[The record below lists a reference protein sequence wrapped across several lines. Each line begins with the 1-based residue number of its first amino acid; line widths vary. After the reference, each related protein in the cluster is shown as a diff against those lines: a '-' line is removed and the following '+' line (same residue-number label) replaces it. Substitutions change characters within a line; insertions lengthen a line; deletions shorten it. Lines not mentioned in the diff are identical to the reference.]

1 MGKPIVAIVG
11 RPNVGKS
18 TLFNIFANS
27 RISIVEDTPGV
38 TRDRLYAEGD
48 WLDNQFMMVDTGGI
62 EIMNSDAIAVSIRQQ
77 AEIAIKEADVILF
90 VCDARSGIVQED
102 ADVARILRKSG
113 KPIVLAVNKAD
124 SPKQELNVYEFYN
137 LGLGEPFPIS
147 AANHLGI
154 GDLLDAVVAKFPQNK
169 AGVFDNDEDQIKVAL
184 IGRPNVGK
192 SSIFN
197 SLVGQERSIVSD
209 VAGTTR
215 DAIDT
220 PVVRNGQKYLFIDT
234 AGMRRKGKIDEPIE
248 KYSIIRSLRAVDR
261 SDVVLMV
268 IDAVD
273 GVTEQDKKI
282 AGYAHE
288 AGKGIVIV
296 VNKWDAYEKDE
307 NSTLRYTETLRKEL
321 IFMQYAP
328 VVYVSALTKQRIHRL
343 PEVINYV
350 AEQNA
355 MRVATSVLNQV
366 IADAVAINPPP
377 TEKGQ
382 RLKILYATQVKIK
395 PPTFVIFV
403 NEPEIMHFS
412 YQRYLENKLREA
424 FGFEGTPLSMI
435 IRGKKKTNRGWING
449 CNDVCIMVCRW
460 FCVWLSTFGAV
471 AG

>member
-102 ADVARILRKSG
+102 ADVAKILRKSG

-154 GDLLDAVVAKFPQNK
+154 GDLLDAVVAKFPENK
-169 AGVFDNDEDQIKVAL
+169 SGMFDNDEDQIKVAL

-197 SLVGQERSIVSD
+197 TLVGQERSIVSD

-366 IADAVAINPPP
+366 IADAVAVNPPP

-435 IRGKKKTNRGWING
+435 IRGKKE
-449 CNDVCIMVCRW
+449 DE
-460 FCVWLSTFGAV
+460 
-471 AG
+471 

>member
-38 TRDRLYAEGD
+38 TRDRLYADTE
-48 WLDNQFMMVDTGGI
+48 WLDNEFMMVDTGGI
-62 EIMNSDAIAVSIRQQ
+62 EIMNTDKIAVSIRQQ
-77 AEIAIKEADVILF
+77 AQIAIAEADVILF
-90 VCDARSGIVQED
+90 VCDARAGITHED
-102 ADVARILRKSG
+102 AEVAKMLRQSK
-113 KPIVLAVNKAD
+113 KPIVLAINKAD
-124 SPKQELNVYEFYN
+124 SPKQEMEIFEFYN
-137 LGLGEPFPIS
+137 LGIGEPIPVS
-147 AANHLGI
+147 AANHLGL
-154 GDLLDAVVAKFPQNK
+154 GDLLDAVVEKFPETSAYGEDGNE
-169 AGVFDNDEDQIKVAL
+169 DEIKVAL

-197 SLVGQERSIVSD
+197 TLVGEERSIVSD

-220 PVVRNGQKYLFIDT
+220 PVIREGQKFLFIDT
-234 AGMRRKGKIDEPIE
+234 AGMRRKARIDEPIE
-248 KYSIIRSLRAVDR
+248 KYSIIRSLRALDR

-268 IDAVD
+268 IDAID

-288 AGKGIVIV
+288 AGKGIVLV
-296 VNKWDAYEKDE
+296 VNKWDLYDKD
-307 NSTLRYTETLRKEL
+307 NTSTLRYTENLRREL
-321 IFMQYAP
+321 VFMQYAP
-328 VVYVSALTKQRIHRL
+328 VVFVSAMTKQRIHRL
-343 PEVINYV
+343 PEVIHYV

-355 MRVATSVLNQV
+355 MRISTSVLNQV
-366 IADAVAINPPP
+366 VEDAIAINPPP

-424 FGFEGTPLSMI
+424 FGFEGTPLQMI
-435 IRGKKKTNRGWING
+435 IRGKNEEE
-449 CNDVCIMVCRW
+449 
-460 FCVWLSTFGAV
+460 
-471 AG
+471 

>member
-11 RPNVGKS
+11 RPNVGTS

-38 TRDRLYAEGD
+38 TRDRLYADTE
-48 WLDNQFMMVDTGGI
+48 WLDNEFMMVDTGGI
-62 EIMNSDAIAVSIRQQ
+62 EIMNTDKIAVSIRQQ
-77 AEIAIKEADVILF
+77 AQIAIAEADVILF
-90 VCDARSGIVQED
+90 VCDARAGITHED
-102 ADVARILRKSG
+102 AEVAKMLRQSK
-113 KPIVLAVNKAD
+113 KPIVLAINKAD
-124 SPKQELNVYEFYN
+124 SPKQEMEIFEFYN
-137 LGLGEPFPIS
+137 LGIGEPIPVS
-147 AANHLGI
+147 AANHLGL
-154 GDLLDAVVAKFPQNK
+154 GDLLDAVVEKFPETSTYGEDGNE
-169 AGVFDNDEDQIKVAL
+169 DEIKVAL

-197 SLVGQERSIVSD
+197 TLVGEERSIVSD

-220 PVVRNGQKYLFIDT
+220 PVIREGQKFLFIDT
-234 AGMRRKGKIDEPIE
+234 AGMRRKARIDEPIE

-268 IDAVD
+268 IDAID
-273 GVTEQDKKI
+273 GITEQDKKI

-288 AGKGIVIV
+288 AGKGIVLV
-296 VNKWDAYEKDE
+296 VNKWDLYDKD
-307 NSTLRYTETLRKEL
+307 NTSTLRYTENLRREL
-321 IFMQYAP
+321 VFMQYAP
-328 VVYVSALTKQRIHRL
+328 VVFVSAMTKQRIHRL
-343 PEVINYV
+343 PEVIHYV

-355 MRVATSVLNQV
+355 MRISTSVLNQV
-366 IADAVAINPPP
+366 VEDAIAINPPP

-424 FGFEGTPLSMI
+424 FGFEGTPLQMI
-435 IRGKKKTNRGWING
+435 IRGKNEEE
-449 CNDVCIMVCRW
+449 
-460 FCVWLSTFGAV
+460 
-471 AG
+471 

>member
-38 TRDRLYAEGD
+38 TRDRLYADTE
-48 WLDNQFMMVDTGGI
+48 WLDNEFMMVDTGGI
-62 EIMNSDAIAVSIRQQ
+62 EIMNTDKIAVSIRQQ
-77 AEIAIKEADVILF
+77 AQIAIAEADVILF
-90 VCDARSGIVQED
+90 VCDARAGITHED
-102 ADVARILRKSG
+102 AEVAKMLRQSK
-113 KPIVLAVNKAD
+113 KPIVLAINKAD
-124 SPKQELNVYEFYN
+124 SPKQEMEIFEFYN
-137 LGLGEPFPIS
+137 LGIGEPIPVS
-147 AANHLGI
+147 AANHLGL
-154 GDLLDAVVAKFPQNK
+154 GDLLDAVVEKFPETSAYGEDGNE
-169 AGVFDNDEDQIKVAL
+169 DEIKVAL

-197 SLVGQERSIVSD
+197 TLVGEERSIVSD

-220 PVVRNGQKYLFIDT
+220 PVIREGQKFLFIDT
-234 AGMRRKGKIDEPIE
+234 AGMRRKARIDEPIE

-268 IDAVD
+268 IDAID

-282 AGYAHE
+282 AGYTHE
-288 AGKGIVIV
+288 AGKGIVLV
-296 VNKWDAYEKDE
+296 VNKWDLYDKD
-307 NSTLRYTETLRKEL
+307 NTSTLRYTENLRREL
-321 IFMQYAP
+321 VFMQYAP
-328 VVYVSALTKQRIHRL
+328 VVFVSAMTKQRIHRL
-343 PEVINYV
+343 PEVIHYV

-355 MRVATSVLNQV
+355 MRISTSVLNQV
-366 IADAVAINPPP
+366 VEDAIAINPPP

-424 FGFEGTPLSMI
+424 FGFEGTPLQMI
-435 IRGKKKTNRGWING
+435 IRGKNEEE
-449 CNDVCIMVCRW
+449 
-460 FCVWLSTFGAV
+460 
-471 AG
+471 

>member
-38 TRDRLYAEGD
+38 TRDRLYADTE
-48 WLDNQFMMVDTGGI
+48 WLDNEFMMVDTGGI
-62 EIMNSDAIAVSIRQQ
+62 EIMNTDKIAVSIRQQ
-77 AEIAIKEADVILF
+77 AQIAIAEADVILF
-90 VCDARSGIVQED
+90 VCDARAGITHED
-102 ADVARILRKSG
+102 AEVAKMLRQSK
-113 KPIVLAVNKAD
+113 KPIVLAINKAD
-124 SPKQELNVYEFYN
+124 SPKQEMEIFEFYN
-137 LGLGEPFPIS
+137 LGIGEPIPVS
-147 AANHLGI
+147 AANHLGL
-154 GDLLDAVVAKFPQNK
+154 GDLLDAVVEKFPETSAYGEDGNE
-169 AGVFDNDEDQIKVAL
+169 DEIKVAL

-197 SLVGQERSIVSD
+197 TLVGEERSIVSD

-220 PVVRNGQKYLFIDT
+220 PVIREGQKFLFIDT
-234 AGMRRKGKIDEPIE
+234 AGMRRKARIDEPIE
-248 KYSIIRSLRAVDR
+248 KYSIIRSLMAVDR

-268 IDAVD
+268 IDAID

-288 AGKGIVIV
+288 AGKGIVLV
-296 VNKWDAYEKDE
+296 VNKWDLYDKD
-307 NSTLRYTETLRKEL
+307 NTSTLRYTENLRREL
-321 IFMQYAP
+321 VFMQYAP
-328 VVYVSALTKQRIHRL
+328 VVFVSAMTKQRIHRL
-343 PEVINYV
+343 PEVIHYV

-355 MRVATSVLNQV
+355 MRISTSVLNQV
-366 IADAVAINPPP
+366 VEDAIAINPPP

-424 FGFEGTPLSMI
+424 FGFEGTPLQMI
-435 IRGKKKTNRGWING
+435 IRGKNEEE
-449 CNDVCIMVCRW
+449 
-460 FCVWLSTFGAV
+460 
-471 AG
+471 

>member
-38 TRDRLYAEGD
+38 TRDRLYADTE
-48 WLDNQFMMVDTGGI
+48 WLDNEFMMVDTGGI
-62 EIMNSDAIAVSIRQQ
+62 EIMNTDKIAVSIRQQ
-77 AEIAIKEADVILF
+77 AQIAIAEADVILF
-90 VCDARSGIVQED
+90 VCDARAGITHED
-102 ADVARILRKSG
+102 AEVAKMLRQSK
-113 KPIVLAVNKAD
+113 KPIVLAINKAD
-124 SPKQELNVYEFYN
+124 SPKQEMEIFEFYN
-137 LGLGEPFPIS
+137 LGIGEPIPVS
-147 AANHLGI
+147 AANHLGL
-154 GDLLDAVVAKFPQNK
+154 GDLLDAVVEKFPETSAYGEDGNE
-169 AGVFDNDEDQIKVAL
+169 DEIKVAL

-197 SLVGQERSIVSD
+197 TLVGEERSIVSD

-220 PVVRNGQKYLFIDT
+220 PVIREGQKFLFIDT
-234 AGMRRKGKIDEPIE
+234 AGMRRKARIDEPIE

-268 IDAVD
+268 IDAID

-288 AGKGIVIV
+288 AGKGIVLV
-296 VNKWDAYEKDE
+296 VNKWDLYDKD
-307 NSTLRYTETLRKEL
+307 NTSTLRYTENLRREL
-321 IFMQYAP
+321 VFMQYAP
-328 VVYVSALTKQRIHRL
+328 VVFVSAMTKQRIHRL
-343 PEVINYV
+343 PGVIHYV

-355 MRVATSVLNQV
+355 MRISTSVLNQV
-366 IADAVAINPPP
+366 VEDAIAINPPP

-424 FGFEGTPLSMI
+424 FGFEGTPLQMI
-435 IRGKKKTNRGWING
+435 IRGKNEEE
-449 CNDVCIMVCRW
+449 
-460 FCVWLSTFGAV
+460 
-471 AG
+471 

>member
-38 TRDRLYAEGD
+38 TRDRLYADTE
-48 WLDNQFMMVDTGGI
+48 WLDNEFMMVDTGGI
-62 EIMNSDAIAVSIRQQ
+62 EIMNTDKIAVSIRQQ
-77 AEIAIKEADVILF
+77 AQIAIAEADVILF
-90 VCDARSGIVQED
+90 VCDARAGITHED
-102 ADVARILRKSG
+102 AEVAKMLRQSK
-113 KPIVLAVNKAD
+113 KPIVLAINKAD
-124 SPKQELNVYEFYN
+124 SPKQEMEIFEFYN
-137 LGLGEPFPIS
+137 LGIGEPIPVS
-147 AANHLGI
+147 AANHLGL
-154 GDLLDAVVAKFPQNK
+154 GDLLDAVVEKFPETSAYGEDGNE
-169 AGVFDNDEDQIKVAL
+169 DEIKVAL

-197 SLVGQERSIVSD
+197 TLVGEERSIVSD

-220 PVVRNGQKYLFIDT
+220 PVIREGQKFLFIDT
-234 AGMRRKGKIDEPIE
+234 AGIRRKARIDEPIE

-268 IDAVD
+268 IDAID

-288 AGKGIVIV
+288 AGKGIVLV
-296 VNKWDAYEKDE
+296 VNKWDLYDKD
-307 NSTLRYTETLRKEL
+307 NTSTLRYTENLRREL
-321 IFMQYAP
+321 VFMQYAP
-328 VVYVSALTKQRIHRL
+328 VVFVSAMTKQRIHRL
-343 PEVINYV
+343 PEVIHYV

-355 MRVATSVLNQV
+355 MRISTSVLNQV
-366 IADAVAINPPP
+366 VEDAIAINPPP

-424 FGFEGTPLSMI
+424 FGFEGTPLQMI
-435 IRGKKKTNRGWING
+435 IRGKNEEE
-449 CNDVCIMVCRW
+449 
-460 FCVWLSTFGAV
+460 
-471 AG
+471 

>member
-38 TRDRLYAEGD
+38 TRDRLYADTE
-48 WLDNQFMMVDTGGI
+48 WLDNEFMMVDTGGI
-62 EIMNSDAIAVSIRQQ
+62 EIMNTDKIAVSIRQQ
-77 AEIAIKEADVILF
+77 AQIAIAEADVILF
-90 VCDARSGIVQED
+90 VCDARAGITHED
-102 ADVARILRKSG
+102 AEVAKMLRQSK
-113 KPIVLAVNKAD
+113 KPIVLAINKAD
-124 SPKQELNVYEFYN
+124 SPKQEMEIFEFYN
-137 LGLGEPFPIS
+137 LGIGEPIPVS
-147 AANHLGI
+147 AANHLGL
-154 GDLLDAVVAKFPQNK
+154 GDLLDAVVEKFPETSAYGEDGNE
-169 AGVFDNDEDQIKVAL
+169 DEIKVAL

-197 SLVGQERSIVSD
+197 TLVGEERSIVSD

-220 PVVRNGQKYLFIDT
+220 PVIREGQKFLFIDT
-234 AGMRRKGKIDEPIE
+234 AGMRRKARIDEPIE

-268 IDAVD
+268 IDAID
-273 GVTEQDKKI
+273 GITEQDKKI

-288 AGKGIVIV
+288 AGKGIVLV
-296 VNKWDAYEKDE
+296 VNKWDLYDKD
-307 NSTLRYTETLRKEL
+307 NTSTLRYTENLRREL
-321 IFMQYAP
+321 VFMQYAP
-328 VVYVSALTKQRIHRL
+328 VVFVSAMTKQRIHRL
-343 PEVINYV
+343 PEVIHYV

-355 MRVATSVLNQV
+355 MRISTSVLNQV
-366 IADAVAINPPP
+366 VEDAIAINPPP

-403 NEPEIMHFS
+403 N
-412 YQRYLENKLREA
+412 
-424 FGFEGTPLSMI
+424 
-435 IRGKKKTNRGWING
+435 
-449 CNDVCIMVCRW
+449 
-460 FCVWLSTFGAV
+460 
-471 AG
+471 

>member
-38 TRDRLYAEGD
+38 TRDRLYADTE
-48 WLDNQFMMVDTGGI
+48 WLDNEFMMVDTGGI
-62 EIMNSDAIAVSIRQQ
+62 EIMNTDKIAVSIRQQ
-77 AEIAIKEADVILF
+77 AQIAIAEADVILF
-90 VCDARSGIVQED
+90 VCDARAGITHED
-102 ADVARILRKSG
+102 AEVAKMLRQSK
-113 KPIVLAVNKAD
+113 KPIVLAI
-124 SPKQELNVYEFYN
+124 KQEMEIFEFYN
-137 LGLGEPFPIS
+137 LGIGEPIPVS
-147 AANHLGI
+147 AANHLGL
-154 GDLLDAVVAKFPQNK
+154 GDLLDAVVEKFPETSAYGEDGNE
-169 AGVFDNDEDQIKVAL
+169 DEIKVAL

-197 SLVGQERSIVSD
+197 TLVGEERSIVSD

-220 PVVRNGQKYLFIDT
+220 PVIREGQKFLFIDT
-234 AGMRRKGKIDEPIE
+234 AGMRRKARIDEPIE

-268 IDAVD
+268 IDAID

-288 AGKGIVIV
+288 AGKGIVLV
-296 VNKWDAYEKDE
+296 VNKWDLYDKD
-307 NSTLRYTETLRKEL
+307 NTSTLRYTENLRREL
-321 IFMQYAP
+321 VFMQYAP
-328 VVYVSALTKQRIHRL
+328 VVFVSAMTKQRIHRL
-343 PEVINYV
+343 PEVIHYV

-355 MRVATSVLNQV
+355 MRISTSVLNQV
-366 IADAVAINPPP
+366 VEDAIAINPPP

-424 FGFEGTPLSMI
+424 FGFEGTPLQMI
-435 IRGKKKTNRGWING
+435 IRGKNEEE
-449 CNDVCIMVCRW
+449 
-460 FCVWLSTFGAV
+460 
-471 AG
+471 

>member
-38 TRDRLYAEGD
+38 TRDRLYADTE
-48 WLDNQFMMVDTGGI
+48 WLDNEFMMVDTGGI
-62 EIMNSDAIAVSIRQQ
+62 EIMNTDKIAVSIRQQ
-77 AEIAIKEADVILF
+77 AQIAIAEADVILF
-90 VCDARSGIVQED
+90 VCDARAGITHED
-102 ADVARILRKSG
+102 AEVAKMLRQSK
-113 KPIVLAVNKAD
+113 KPIVLAINKAD
-124 SPKQELNVYEFYN
+124 SPKQEMEIFEFYN
-137 LGLGEPFPIS
+137 LGIGEPIPVS
-147 AANHLGI
+147 AANHLGL
-154 GDLLDAVVAKFPQNK
+154 GDLLDAVVEKFPETSAYGEDGNE
-169 AGVFDNDEDQIKVAL
+169 DEIKVAL

-197 SLVGQERSIVSD
+197 TLVGEERSIVSD

-220 PVVRNGQKYLFIDT
+220 PVIREGKKFLFIDT
-234 AGMRRKGKIDEPIE
+234 AGMRRKARIDEPIE

-268 IDAVD
+268 IDAID

-288 AGKGIVIV
+288 AGKGIVLV
-296 VNKWDAYEKDE
+296 VNKWDLYDKD
-307 NSTLRYTETLRKEL
+307 NTSTLRYTENLRREL
-321 IFMQYAP
+321 VFMQYAP
-328 VVYVSALTKQRIHRL
+328 VVFVSAMTKQRIHRL
-343 PEVINYV
+343 PEVIHYV

-355 MRVATSVLNQV
+355 MRISTSVLNQV
-366 IADAVAINPPP
+366 VEDAIAINPPP

-424 FGFEGTPLSMI
+424 FGFEGTPLQMI
-435 IRGKKKTNRGWING
+435 IRGKNEEE
-449 CNDVCIMVCRW
+449 
-460 FCVWLSTFGAV
+460 
-471 AG
+471 

>member
-38 TRDRLYAEGD
+38 TRDRLYADTE
-48 WLDNQFMMVDTGGI
+48 WLDNEFMMVDTGGI
-62 EIMNSDAIAVSIRQQ
+62 EIMNTDKIAVSIRQQ
-77 AEIAIKEADVILF
+77 AQIAIAEADVILF
-90 VCDARSGIVQED
+90 VCDARAGITHED
-102 ADVARILRKSG
+102 AEVAKMLRQSK
-113 KPIVLAVNKAD
+113 KPIVLAINKAD
-124 SPKQELNVYEFYN
+124 SPKQEMEIFEFYN
-137 LGLGEPFPIS
+137 LGIGEPIPVS
-147 AANHLGI
+147 AANHLGL
-154 GDLLDAVVAKFPQNK
+154 GDLLDAVVEKFPETSAYGEDGNE
-169 AGVFDNDEDQIKVAL
+169 DEIKVAL

-197 SLVGQERSIVSD
+197 TLVGEERSIVSD

-220 PVVRNGQKYLFIDT
+220 PVIREGQKFLFIDT
-234 AGMRRKGKIDEPIE
+234 AGMRRKARIDEPIE

-268 IDAVD
+268 IDAID

-288 AGKGIVIV
+288 AGKGIVLV
-296 VNKWDAYEKDE
+296 VNKWDLYDKD
-307 NSTLRYTETLRKEL
+307 NTSTLRYTENLRREL
-321 IFMQYAP
+321 VFMQYAP
-328 VVYVSALTKQRIHRL
+328 VVFVSAMTKQRIHRL
-343 PEVINYV
+343 PEVIHYV

-355 MRVATSVLNQV
+355 MRISTSVLNQV
-366 IADAVAINPPP
+366 VEDAIAINPPP

-412 YQRYLENKLREA
+412 YPRYLENKLLEA
-424 FGFEGTPLSMI
+424 FGFEGTPLQMI
-435 IRGKKKTNRGWING
+435 IRGKNEEE
-449 CNDVCIMVCRW
+449 
-460 FCVWLSTFGAV
+460 
-471 AG
+471 

>member
-38 TRDRLYAEGD
+38 TRDRLYADTE
-48 WLDNQFMMVDTGGI
+48 WLDNEFMMVDTGGI
-62 EIMNSDAIAVSIRQQ
+62 EIMNTDKIAVSIRQQ
-77 AEIAIKEADVILF
+77 AQISIAEADVILF
-90 VCDARSGIVQED
+90 VCDARAGITHED
-102 ADVARILRKSG
+102 AEVAKMLRQSK
-113 KPIVLAVNKAD
+113 KPIVLAINKAD
-124 SPKQELNVYEFYN
+124 SPKQEMEIFEFYN
-137 LGLGEPFPIS
+137 LGIGEPIPVS
-147 AANHLGI
+147 AANHLGL
-154 GDLLDAVVAKFPQNK
+154 GDLLDAVVEKFPETSAYGEDGNE
-169 AGVFDNDEDQIKVAL
+169 DEIKVAL

-197 SLVGQERSIVSD
+197 TLVGEERSIVSD

-220 PVVRNGQKYLFIDT
+220 PVIREGQKFLFIDT
-234 AGMRRKGKIDEPIE
+234 AGMRRKARIDEPIE

-268 IDAVD
+268 IDAID

-288 AGKGIVIV
+288 AGKGIVLV
-296 VNKWDAYEKDE
+296 VNKWDLYDKD
-307 NSTLRYTETLRKEL
+307 NTSTLRYTENLRREL
-321 IFMQYAP
+321 VFMQYAP
-328 VVYVSALTKQRIHRL
+328 VVFVSAMTKQRIHRL
-343 PEVINYV
+343 PEVIHYV

-355 MRVATSVLNQV
+355 MRISTSVLNQV
-366 IADAVAINPPP
+366 VEDAIAINPPP

-424 FGFEGTPLSMI
+424 FGFEGTPLQMI
-435 IRGKKKTNRGWING
+435 IRGKNEEE
-449 CNDVCIMVCRW
+449 
-460 FCVWLSTFGAV
+460 
-471 AG
+471 

>member
-307 NSTLRYTETLRKEL
+307 NSTLRYTENLRKEL

-424 FGFEGTPLSMI
+424 FGFEGTPLSMN
-435 IRGKKKTNRGWING
+435 IRGKKE
-449 CNDVCIMVCRW
+449 DE
-460 FCVWLSTFGAV
+460 
-471 AG
+471 

>member
-18 TLFNIFANS
+18 TLFNIFANG

-38 TRDRLYAEGD
+38 TRDRLYADTE
-48 WLDNQFMMVDTGGI
+48 WLDNEFMMVDTGGI
-62 EIMNSDAIAVSIRQQ
+62 EIMNTDKIAVSIRQQ
-77 AEIAIKEADVILF
+77 AQIAIAEADVILF
-90 VCDARSGIVQED
+90 VCDARAGITHED
-102 ADVARILRKSG
+102 AEVAKMLRQSK
-113 KPIVLAVNKAD
+113 KPIVLAINKAD
-124 SPKQELNVYEFYN
+124 SPKQEMEIFEFYN
-137 LGLGEPFPIS
+137 LGIGEPIPVS
-147 AANHLGI
+147 AANHLGL
-154 GDLLDAVVAKFPQNK
+154 GDLLDAVVEKFPETSAYGEDGNE
-169 AGVFDNDEDQIKVAL
+169 DEIKVAL

-197 SLVGQERSIVSD
+197 TLVGEERSIVSD

-220 PVVRNGQKYLFIDT
+220 PVIREGQKFLFIDT
-234 AGMRRKGKIDEPIE
+234 AGMRRKARIDEPIE

-268 IDAVD
+268 IDAID

-288 AGKGIVIV
+288 AGKGIVLV
-296 VNKWDAYEKDE
+296 VNKWDLYDKD
-307 NSTLRYTETLRKEL
+307 NTSTLRYTENLRREL
-321 IFMQYAP
+321 VFMQYAP
-328 VVYVSALTKQRIHRL
+328 VVFVSAMTKQRIHRL
-343 PEVINYV
+343 PEVIHYV

-355 MRVATSVLNQV
+355 MRISTSVLNQV
-366 IADAVAINPPP
+366 VEDAIAINPPP

-424 FGFEGTPLSMI
+424 FGFEGTPLQMI
-435 IRGKKKTNRGWING
+435 IRGKNEEE
-449 CNDVCIMVCRW
+449 
-460 FCVWLSTFGAV
+460 
-471 AG
+471 

>member
-38 TRDRLYAEGD
+38 TRDRLYADTE
-48 WLDNQFMMVDTGGI
+48 WLDNEFMMVDTGGI
-62 EIMNSDAIAVSIRQQ
+62 EIMNTDKIAVSIRQQ
-77 AEIAIKEADVILF
+77 AQIAIAEADVILF
-90 VCDARSGIVQED
+90 VCDARAGITHED
-102 ADVARILRKSG
+102 AEVAKMLRQSK
-113 KPIVLAVNKAD
+113 KPIVLAINKAD
-124 SPKQELNVYEFYN
+124 SPKQEMEIFEFYN
-137 LGLGEPFPIS
+137 LGIGEPIPVS
-147 AANHLGI
+147 AANHLGL
-154 GDLLDAVVAKFPQNK
+154 GDLLDAVVEKFPETSAYGEDGNE
-169 AGVFDNDEDQIKVAL
+169 DEIKVAL

-197 SLVGQERSIVSD
+197 TLVGEERSIVSD

-220 PVVRNGQKYLFIDT
+220 PVIREGQKFLFIDT
-234 AGMRRKGKIDEPIE
+234 AGMRRKARIDEPIE

-268 IDAVD
+268 IDAID

-288 AGKGIVIV
+288 AGKGIVLV
-296 VNKWDAYEKDE
+296 VNKWDLYDKD
-307 NSTLRYTETLRKEL
+307 NTSALRYTENLRREL
-321 IFMQYAP
+321 VFMQYAP
-328 VVYVSALTKQRIHRL
+328 VVFVSAMTKQRIHRL
-343 PEVINYV
+343 PEVIHYV

-355 MRVATSVLNQV
+355 MRISTSVLNQV
-366 IADAVAINPPP
+366 VEDAIAINPPP

-424 FGFEGTPLSMI
+424 FGFEGTPLQMI
-435 IRGKKKTNRGWING
+435 IRGKNEEE
-449 CNDVCIMVCRW
+449 
-460 FCVWLSTFGAV
+460 
-471 AG
+471 